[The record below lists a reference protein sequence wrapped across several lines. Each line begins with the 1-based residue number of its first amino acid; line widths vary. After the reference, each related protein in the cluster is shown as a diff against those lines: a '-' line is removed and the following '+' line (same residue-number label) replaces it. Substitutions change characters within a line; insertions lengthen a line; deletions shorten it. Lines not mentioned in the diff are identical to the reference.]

1 MKVLR
6 VTMHEHNFCSHKF
19 EDSIS
24 IEVSLFYSFAFFSS
38 FILCP

>member
-6 VTMHEHNFCSHKF
+6 VTMSTIFALIKF